1 MKLQVATTYAEFRQL
16 YSDFKQM
23 KIVQQ
28 VAVAKEHLP
37 SLMSLSCADSESR
50 TATFFRSI
58 LKHAGFKDRNYV
70 VIYQRLLHFWWQQNG
85 TDRLQIDTICNQNE
99 HFMAVI
105 DVCEQLS
112 KGCGVDEAKEALA
125 TIAVQLTDDDKK
137 NGHLYMAL
145 LSINKRK
152 SGAAN
157 AALEALLC
165 DDKGLSQIA
174 VQSEKTKEVVV
185 YALETL
191 LKFGYTVKAGEACT
205 VNQST
210 DTKYKG
216 DYDSFFRIL
225 RAALPAGFLKT
236 QIVVVCSTPEIP
248 REGNWNDAALRKH
261 TVHGNCRI
269 LMVSLFQIMML
280 M

>member
-1 MKLQVATTYAEFRQL
+1 M
-16 YSDFKQM
+16 KQM

-99 HFMAVI
+99 QFMAVI

-112 KGCGVDEAKEALA
+112 NGCSVDEAKEALA

-145 LSINKRK
+145 VSINKGK

-174 VQSEKTKEVVV
+174 VQSEKTKED
-185 YALETL
+185 
-191 LKFGYTVKAGEACT
+191 FGF
-205 VNQST
+205 S
-210 DTKYKG
+210 
-216 DYDSFFRIL
+216 
-225 RAALPAGFLKT
+225 P
-236 QIVVVCSTPEIP
+236 
-248 REGNWNDAALRKH
+248 
-261 TVHGNCRI
+261 
-269 LMVSLFQIMML
+269 
-280 M
+280 

>member
-1 MKLQVATTYAEFRQL
+1 MKLEVATTYAEFRQL
-16 YSDFKQM
+16 YSDMKQM

-125 TIAVQLTDDDKK
+125 TIARCPVDK
-137 NGHLYMAL
+137 
-145 LSINKRK
+145 
-152 SGAAN
+152 
-157 AALEALLC
+157 
-165 DDKGLSQIA
+165 
-174 VQSEKTKEVVV
+174 
-185 YALETL
+185 
-191 LKFGYTVKAGEACT
+191 
-205 VNQST
+205 
-210 DTKYKG
+210 
-216 DYDSFFRIL
+216 
-225 RAALPAGFLKT
+225 
-236 QIVVVCSTPEIP
+236 
-248 REGNWNDAALRKH
+248 
-261 TVHGNCRI
+261 
-269 LMVSLFQIMML
+269 
-280 M
+280 